1 MLCQYHIIFN
11 MDITSWNNDEI
22 MRLVMA
28 KGHITQ
34 KTLLQGLKNK
44 TGQDIPQS
52 TFSCK
57 IRRNALKLSEFQ
69 EICSLLGYTIT
80 IHQDHK

>member
-1 MLCQYHIIFN
+1 
-11 MDITSWNNDEI
+11 MDITNWNNDEI

-34 KTLLQGLKNK
+34 KVLLKDLKDK
-44 TGQDIPQS
+44 TGKDIPQS

-80 IHQDHK
+80 IQPNK